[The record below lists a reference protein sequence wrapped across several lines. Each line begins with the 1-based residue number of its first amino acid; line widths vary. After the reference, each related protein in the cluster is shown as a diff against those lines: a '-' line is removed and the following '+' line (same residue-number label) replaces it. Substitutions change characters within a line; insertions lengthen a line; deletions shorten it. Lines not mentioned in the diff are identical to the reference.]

1 MSEVPLDLRVIA
13 ERVAEA
19 VNRKL
24 AEVDKKYGERV
35 EALEKR
41 IGLLEAELAAVR
53 TGFVKDIVKS
63 VIDAKIEDVVISTIK
78 NAVGVLISDLD
89 TRVKSISEGLSL
101 LNKNISDLRDSVSV
115 AKSDVEKSVEAVGG
129 AIRKSLDSLQS
140 AINSLTVAVG
150 ELRDLL
156 KKLSDVVGD
165 IDTRIT
171 GLFDRV
177 EDINTLIKEVTARLV
192 TPSAPFKPPEEGV
205 G

>member
-1 MSEVPLDLRVIA
+1 VSEVPLDLRVIA
-13 ERVAEA
+13 ERVSEV

-24 AEVDKKYGERV
+24 SEFDKKYGERV

-63 VIDAKIEDVVISTIK
+63 VIDAKIEDVVISAIK

-89 TRVKSISEGLSL
+89 TRVKSINEGLSL

-115 AKSDVEKSVEAVGG
+115 AKSDVEKSVEAVSG
-129 AIRKSLDSLQS
+129 AVRKSLDSLQS
-140 AINSLTVAVG
+140 AINGLTVAVG

-156 KKLSDVVGD
+156 KKLFEV
-165 IDTRIT
+165 IDAVNARTI
-171 GLFDRV
+171 GILERV
-177 EDINTLIKEVTARLV
+177 QYIDETVREIVTKLA
-192 TPSAPFKPPEEGV
+192 TPSAPLKPPEEGV